1 MWGLLEW
8 FIKTFRVE
16 EENYPNMYD
25 IEEVLRVVYRLDD
38 VIAYT
43 ILKNGTK
50 RYLRSEQI
58 RHYQRK
64 NYEIIWI

>member
-1 MWGLLEW
+1 
-8 FIKTFRVE
+8 
-16 EENYPNMYD
+16 MYD

-43 ILKNGTK
+43 ILKNGSK
-50 RYLRSEQI
+50 RYLRSDQI
-58 RHYQRK
+58 REYQRK